1 MQHPSTRITRY
12 RAPVSARPGHLCGGR
27 KPQSRHDRV
36 VRAAQEPVAND
47 VPVVNLE
54 ELDGRSPDVFY
65 AALDE
70 RGPDTLNA
78 IICYTAKCL
87 PCKAAK
93 PLMKEWEEVLA
104 AQGKSVR
111 FWQFGLTLPNKD
123 VALSLEI
130 NSSPRFLCIRN
141 GEVLC
146 HMRGKAAMDDFK
158 EFVFSNC

>member
-1 MQHPSTRITRY
+1 
-12 RAPVSARPGHLCGGR
+12 
-27 KPQSRHDRV
+27 
-36 VRAAQEPVAND
+36 
-47 VPVVNLE
+47 
-54 ELDGRSPDVFY
+54 
-65 AALDE
+65 
-70 RGPDTLNA
+70 
-78 IICYTAKCL
+78 
-87 PCKAAK
+87 
-93 PLMKEWEEVLA
+93 MKEWEEVLA